1 MIALHGNELIGVYLL
16 LKHHEPE
23 GDEPLVDLMQR
34 IETYLYQRLS
44 IEEMEQIEY
53 LYEKILMFFRQR
65 GNFPYEKDRY
75 REKR

>member
-23 GDEPLVDLMQR
+23 GDEPLADLMQR

-53 LYEKILMFFRQR
+53 LYEKNIDVLSSK
-65 GNFPYEKDRY
+65 G
-75 REKR
+75 